1 MALVSGLILLFLVGS
16 ICLCDGQFN
25 RLSVGFYDG
34 TCPDAEAIVRAVVR
48 EAALSDS
55 TIPAVLLRLHFH
67 DCFVEVL
74 SSLCVLF

>member
-16 ICLCDGQFN
+16 ICSCDGQ
-25 RLSVGFYDG
+25 LSVGFYVE
-34 TCPDAEAIVRAVVR
+34 TCPDAEAIVRAAVR

>member
-16 ICLCDGQFN
+16 ICLCDCQSN
-25 RLSVGFYDG
+25 QLSVGFYEE
-34 TCPDAEAIVRAVVR
+34 TCPNAEAIVRAVVR

-55 TIPAVLLRLHFH
+55 TMPAVLLRLHFH

-74 SSLCVLF
+74 NSLCILF